1 MYWAYTTMTTVGYG
15 DISSI
20 TIAEKVGLPGA
31 HSSLS
36 RTQSLGHD

>member
-20 TIAEKVGLPGA
+20 TIAEKVRHPGA
-31 HSSLS
+31 T
-36 RTQSLGHD
+36 RA